1 MQKEKWIHCD
11 IKLDNF
17 IWYRS
22 LQNGRLS
29 PPEGKI
35 IDLGMA
41 KRISARPSEP
51 FEEFTPEKFEENQEL
66 HPILAPEILL
76 GKTGFTLESETYA
89 FGIVLEDI
97 ARAFHMHRLVP
108 LVEMCTLEEPNLR
121 PNMAQIVRRLKKIKQ
136 ALR

>member
-1 MQKEKWIHCD
+1 MQKENWIHCD

-22 LQNGRLS
+22 VQNGRLS

-41 KRISARPSEP
+41 KRISAKPSEP
-51 FEEFTPEKFEENQEL
+51 FKELTPEKFEENQEL
-66 HPILAPEILL
+66 YPYLAPEILL

-89 FGIVLEDI
+89 FGIVLENI
-97 ARAFHMHRLVP
+97 AIAFDMHQLIP
-108 LVEMCTLEEPNLR
+108 LVENC
-121 PNMAQIVRRLKKIKQ
+121 KKYWEVV
-136 ALR
+136 